1 MPRPLSE
8 QVVVITG
15 ASSGIGR
22 ATAKAFGAAG
32 GSVVCAARSEQSLDE
47 TVREVEQAGGRAV
60 AVPTDVADWHQV
72 QALAERAVAEFG
84 RIDTWVSNAAVGTF
98 GRATDFSPEE
108 VEHVMR
114 VNFFGQVYGMYAALP
129 IMKRTGGGA
138 IISVASID
146 AERPMPLHAPYIASK
161 WAVRGWNHTVRME
174 LEHDD
179 IPVSVTTILP
189 ASIDTPFFRNALTR
203 LGGAHAEPLPPVY
216 RPEVVAN
223 VILSNAVKPQREVI
237 VGGSGM
243 VMALGQRIAPR
254 IMDKALT
261 VRGAAFR
268 VQRGSRP
275 DTGTDNLAQPL
286 PGNAATRGDYEGH
299 VSRTSVLT
307 SITQRPI
314 VSKAAALLAG
324 TAVARRLVQ
333 RTGQQGAADAP
344 GTEPG
349 DAGAEQIDL
358 TTGAPAP
365 TQVPRPTDSTGQHR
379 GQDQVAVDATTTD
392 SGTADR
398 PV

>member
-1 MPRPLSE
+1 MRIENSVI
-8 QVVVITG
+8 VVTG

-22 ATAKAFGAAG
+22 ATAVELARRGAKLVLVARREHALAEVARECG
-32 GSVVCAARSEQSLDE
+32 GEGVL
-47 TVREVEQAGGRAV
+47 V
-60 AVPTDVADWHQV
+60 APADVADAAAV
-72 QALAERAVAEFG
+72 ERVAERAVAEFG
-84 RIDTWVSNAAVGTF
+84 RIDGWVNNAGVTMF
-98 GRATDFSPEE
+98 GRLVDVPLDD
-108 VEHVMR
+108 VR
-114 VNFFGQVYGMYAALP
+114 RLLDVNLMGQVHGARAALP
-129 IMKRTGGGA
+129 RMIAQGSGVLVNV
-138 IISVASID
+138 SSILGVI
-146 AERPMPLHAPYIASK
+146 AQPYGSAYTMSK
-161 WAVRGWNHTVRME
+161 FAVRGLTFSLRQELRLSGVRGV
-174 LEHDD
+174 H
-179 IPVSVTTILP
+179 VSAVLP
-189 ASIDTPFFRNALTR
+189 AAIDTPVYASAANHSGRR
-203 LGGAHAEPLPPVY
+203 ISPPPPVY

-268 VQRGSRP
+268 VQRGSRA